1 MTDLKQLNDEQKANL
16 NKFRDIV
23 KDFKLK
29 DSSDDYLL
37 KWLIVQ
43 DFNVARAENMLKQ
56 SLEWRRINGADDIL
70 DTYTPIEVLRNYFSM
85 GQVGIDKFGC
95 PVFACAFGRIDIK
108 GLRLCLT
115 NKEYNNFVTWLFE
128 TIALSVK
135 KENERTG
142 KRITQIVFL
151 LDFEHFSM
159 KQLASKLAVETILD
173 MVKRFLA
180 HYPDLFRRAFVINA
194 PRIFPMLFAM
204 VKPLLPATDFPKI
217 KIFAADKNEWL
228 PAILEEIDADQLPS
242 FYGGTLT
249 DPDGNPKCPSK
260 FNMGGEVPYTYY
272 LSNNGPVAKD
282 YMETMSVMAGL
293 SGKKKLK
300 FNVDVPESIV
310 RWEFMTEGGDI
321 SFRIYGKDAKSN
333 EDLVPLVRVDSHLA
347 MEEGQV
353 TCDQPGK
360 YVLEFDNSFSYLRS
374 KKVRYHITV
383 HPPSE
388 KV

>member
-1 MTDLKQLNDEQKANL
+1 MTDLKLLNDEQKAKL
-16 NKFRDIV
+16 NKFRNIV
-23 KDFKLK
+23 KELKLK
-29 DSSDDYLL
+29 DSSDEYLH

-43 DFNVARAENMLKQ
+43 DFNVARAEDMLRQ
-56 SLEWRRINGADDIL
+56 SLEWRRVNGADDIL
-70 DTYTPIEVLRNYFSM
+70 DTYTPIEVLRNYFSL
-85 GQVGIDKFGC
+85 GQVGIDKFDC

-128 TIALSVK
+128 TIALAIK
-135 KENERTG
+135 KQIERTG
-142 KRITQIVFL
+142 KRTIQMIFIF
-151 LDFEHFSM
+151 DFEHFSM

-173 MVKRFLA
+173 IVKRLLA
-180 HYPDLFRRAFVINA
+180 NYPNIFRRVFIINA

-204 VKPLLPATDFPKI
+204 VKPLIPASDFPKI
-217 KIFAADKNEWL
+217 KIFSADKNEWL
-228 PAILEEIDADQLPS
+228 SALLEEIDADQFPS

-260 FNMGGEVPYTYY
+260 FNMGGEVPHIYY

-282 YMETMSVMAGL
+282 YMETLNVMAGVG
-293 SGKKKLK
+293 GKKKLK
-300 FNVDVPESIV
+300 FNADVPESIM
-310 RWEFMTEGGDI
+310 RWQFMTEGGDT
-321 SFRIYGKDAKSN
+321 SFRIYSKDSKSN

-360 YVLEFDNSFSYLRS
+360 YVFEFDNSFSYLRS

-383 HPPSE
+383 HSPSE

>member
-1 MTDLKQLNDEQKANL
+1 MADLKLLNDEQKANL
-16 NKFRDIV
+16 NKFRNIV

-29 DSSDDYLL
+29 DSSDEYLL

-43 DFNVARAENMLKQ
+43 DFNVTRAENMLRQ
-56 SLEWRRINGADDIL
+56 SLEWRRVREADDIL
-70 DTYTPIEVLRNYFSM
+70 DTYTPIEVMRKYFSI

-95 PVFACAFGRIDIK
+95 PVFACSFGRIDIK
-108 GLRLCLT
+108 GIRLCLT
-115 NKEYNNFVTWLFE
+115 NKEYNNFVTWLLE
-128 TIALSVK
+128 TFVLSVQ
-135 KENERTG
+135 KEIERTG
-142 KRITQIVFL
+142 KLTLQMVFI

-173 MVKRFLA
+173 IVKHFLA
-180 HYPDLFRRAFVINA
+180 NYPDLFRRAFVINA
-194 PRIFPMLFAM
+194 PRIFSVLFAM
-204 VKPLLPATDFPKI
+204 IKPLIPATDFPKI
-217 KIFAADKNEWL
+217 KIFAANKSEWL
-228 PAILEEIDADQLPS
+228 PALLEEIDADQLPS

-260 FNMGGEVPYTYY
+260 FNMGGEVPHTYY
-272 LSNNGPVAKD
+272 LSNNGPIAKN
-282 YMETMSVMAGL
+282 YMETVNIMAGV
-293 SGKKKLK
+293 SGKKKFK
-300 FNVDVPESIV
+300 FKVDVPESV
-310 RWEFMTEGGDI
+310 MRWEFMTEGGDI
-321 SFRIYGKDAKSN
+321 SFRIYSKDSK

-353 TCDQPGK
+353 TCDQLGK
-360 YVLEFDNSFSYLRS
+360 YVFEFDNSFSYLRT